1 MNDPNPGSAE
11 TLLRKSSWGALVI
24 GLAMILLADYY
35 ERSAEKSHERGENLR
50 REVNA
55 GRLRVDAGTKAML
68 DASERMYQ
76 PADYSTMQGS
86 GILLVILA
94 LGFSNYANKLRKV
107 RTGE

>member
-1 MNDPNPGSAE
+1 
-11 TLLRKSSWGALVI
+11 
-24 GLAMILLADYY
+24 
-35 ERSAEKSHERGENLR
+35 
-50 REVNA
+50 
-55 GRLRVDAGTKAML
+55 ML

-76 PADYSTMQGS
+76 PADYSTMQRS